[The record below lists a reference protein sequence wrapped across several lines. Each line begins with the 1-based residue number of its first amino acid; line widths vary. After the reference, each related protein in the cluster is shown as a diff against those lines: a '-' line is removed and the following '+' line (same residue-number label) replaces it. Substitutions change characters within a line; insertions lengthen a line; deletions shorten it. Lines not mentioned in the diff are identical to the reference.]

1 MSPDPAADK
10 LNDQFEATVVVPAL
24 NAEGTLGV
32 TLQAIDQQSIRDRL
46 RVIVVDNGS
55 TDSTVSIAEAFVD
68 HVVIEP
74 AQGIAHA
81 RNAGLIVCRTPWMLT
96 TDADTRPQRDW
107 AAQHLRHL
115 VQCAPDV
122 IATAGRIIPFPS
134 SSWWAQREDVTPHP
148 SVRAG
153 RLQYA
158 VTVNAAFRAK
168 SVRELGGF
176 PSYFADDAA
185 FGEVARGAGYRF
197 VSLPGA
203 VVEHRNPE
211 TAYGYYRQMWKIGRY
226 AAQLE
231 GPPANRLRFA
241 ARGGWRALK
250 ASRHF
255 VTGRPRHG
263 AAECLKAVGVTRGAL
278 SMRTESLR

>member
-55 TDSTVSIAEAFVD
+55 TDSTVSIAEAFAD

-203 VVEHRNPE
+203 VVEHRNPGNRTSTTGRCGRLGATPPSSRAPRL
-211 TAYGYYRQMWKIGRY
+211 TACASQRAGDGGRSKP
-226 AAQLE
+226 LVTSS
-231 GPPANRLRFA
+231 PAGRDTVL
-241 ARGGWRALK
+241 LS
-250 ASRHF
+250 ASR
-255 VTGRPRHG
+255 RS
-263 AAECLKAVGVTRGAL
+263 A
-278 SMRTESLR
+278 